1 MSQTVQETLKLTIPV
16 TRKYASRIIGKNGV
30 TIKGIIRDAGNNTR
44 ILYDDTK
51 DELNIISINK
61 NSLKI
66 AVKAIMNIIKLVDNP
81 ESETSNNKSNDDKIE
96 IKDSRYANILKS
108 SSSNNNNN
116 NQIVETKK
124 TVHYNNE
131 QIVETKKID
140 YSNILKSSPI
150 NNNQIVDAKK
160 SYYTK
165 DIVQPNKTDYSKVNK
180 LEIPRAKRISSQ
192 YSIHPDII
200 KARLIY
206 QIIGPKG
213 ETIQNLNKSIGGNC
227 NINCSDSHYLI
238 EVNNETALRKAKDL
252 LNRLERKILND
263 PKNEQIIAEL
273 TGFHKLVDTKGR
285 IILEYVND
293 PSDLIQIY
301 KEKEQI
307 RYKLARKLNKPLEQ
321 ITENLINDEYNIM
334 YNIENIEN
342 NSKQV
347 SCESLKNSLNDITE
361 TVLSPSYIKSFMY
374 SKWNDDNGLIMI
386 KNELPNISSKLN
398 EISLKIQKANDIK
411 NALAR
416 RQEAFEEECRK
427 VSLEDVLGYDDDES
441 VNTSYINNE
450 MDISNDDINDLSFN
464 EDEFIPSNKPSV
476 NRMDDNDKYLDYLED
491 LITNQNKIN
500 VNEYCGYLQGL

>member
-44 ILYDDTK
+44 ILYDDIK
-51 DELNIISINK
+51 EELNIISINK
-61 NSLKI
+61 SSLKI

-108 SSSNNNNN
+108 SSSNNNN
-116 NQIVETKK
+116 
-124 TVHYNNE
+124 

-140 YSNILKSSPI
+140 YSTDTRNVNILKSPLS

-160 SYYTK
+160 PYYTK
-165 DIVQPNKTDYSKVNK
+165 DIVEIKKTDYSKVNK
-180 LEIPRAKRISSQ
+180 LEIPKGKRISCQ
-192 YSIHPDII
+192 YGIHPDII

-252 LNRLERKILND
+252 LNRLERRILND
-263 PKNEQIIAEL
+263 PQNEEIIAKL

-307 RYKLARKLNKPLEQ
+307 RYKLARKLNKPLGQ
-321 ITENLINDEYNIM
+321 ISEDLINAEYNIM
-334 YNIENIEN
+334 YNNENIEN
-342 NSKQV
+342 NSKEV
-347 SCESLKNSLNDITE
+347 SRESLKNSLNDVSE
-361 TVLSPSYIKSFMY
+361 TKLSPSYIKSFMY

-398 EISLKIQKANDIK
+398 AISLKIQKANDIK
-411 NALAR
+411 NAIAR
-416 RQEAFEEECRK
+416 RQEQFEEECRK

-441 VNTSYINNE
+441 VNTGYINNE
-450 MDISNDDINDLSFN
+450 MDISSDDINDISFN
-464 EDEFIPSNKPSV
+464 EEEFIPCNKSV
-476 NRMDDNDKYLDYLED
+476 IDRMDDNDEYLDYLQD
-491 LITNQNKIN
+491 LISNENKSNNIVNNLNKFN
-500 VNEYCGYLQGL
+500 VSCKREYGY